1 MIIRKYILPTDLNR
15 QRLRAYVFR
24 FFREIKTKY
33 QYVNIFLTIK
43 GSVNCSLGNRVILN
57 TDNKYEV
64 RSFVEHLAE
73 QLSLNKN
80 TPKAND
86 ILYINFIETDK
97 EAYNNYIAKI
107 SKFE

>member
-1 MIIRKYILPTDLNR
+1 MIVRKYILPKDLNR
-15 QRLRAYVFR
+15 LRLRSYVSR

-43 GSVNCSLGNRVILN
+43 GSVNYSLGNRVVLN
-57 TDNKYEV
+57 TDNKLEV

-73 QLSLNKN
+73 QLYCNKN

-86 ILYINFIETDK
+86 ILYINLIETDK
-97 EAYNNYIAKI
+97 EAYNKYIAKI
-107 SKFE
+107 SKF